1 MAIHKPY
8 DRHFVSTGAV
18 KTEGGS
24 LNLALG
30 QLGVFKVNTKH
41 NAQGLE
47 ALSNFKNLSKKEKVE
62 IKVGNNTNVV
72 SSTHPFEIGK
82 IKGLRVSAP
91 QKTEQT
97 VDEVIIGYNGL
108 DKSTSI
114 TFGVGEFKEI
124 NLRLSGEKV
133 GLLGY
138 PEGFVN
144 LTIPLDTK
152 RCSYYA
158 KDKCNGNCD
167 ECAPV
172 NPLPVLLAGFQRFL
186 NTPLKGGVKVTDLI
200 EYDLIKKCS
209 GATNVPQKGGA
220 NAVEYKFYE
229 LSIVDSGT
237 LEALS
242 AVQSQYPNEKVVRKS
257 RKGNTTTYEIIRPSA
272 ASTALAKF
280 KRGADS
286 FIKDCKACVAGWTA
300 VEGGFL
306 YTIQIAEEDAK
317 SDIEGID
324 NTPNVG
330 VVADSVVAGGATTEG
345 LFSYT
350 FLSYKELA
358 KDKVE
363 AFLTA
368 KKDKSVVLTLVG
380 KVSSVCKPGAATEFD
395 WTEKSTCTAILQEYI
410 LDLPDTKCGAD
421 RLDELKAHYGTNE
434 ITKGITGGCQ
444 SRYHIKVLSNVLCD
458 KECDP
463 NTFFDVYKTEA
474 PTPYEG
480 RTWILKEE
488 LSYGTECKA
497 GLRIRG
503 KKFSIHPSENFRNQI
518 AFTESSVGVE
528 ISGGWSNDIP
538 ELAFDH
544 RSTPFHVEY
553 VSRKA
558 PRTHVGGNMWEFERM
573 GRTYFTGR
581 EEHEDPISRF
591 LLGEQSLLP
600 ADTQVVDYALLV
612 EREIFSQGFSQKYNE
627 NTEFH
632 ILVPIGKHK
641 EVEKLLNLLVS
652 ANGIEPVR
660 ALAE

>member
-47 ALSNFKNLSKKEKVE
+47 ALSNFKNLSKREKVE
-62 IKVGNNTNVV
+62 IKVGDNTNLA

-82 IKGLRVSAP
+82 IKGLRVSTP

-108 DKSTSI
+108 DESTSI

-167 ECAPV
+167 ECASV

-209 GATNVPQKGGA
+209 GAATALNK
-220 NAVEYKFYE
+220 VEHKFYE

-257 RKGNTTTYEIIRPSA
+257 RKGNTTTYEIVRPTA
-272 ASTALAKF
+272 GVTALAKF

-286 FIKDCKACVAGWTA
+286 FIKDCKECVAGWNP

-306 YTIQIAEEDAK
+306 YTLQTEDENPNTNIEA
-317 SDIEGID
+317 IEGVKAGTI
-324 NTPNVG
+324 VK
-330 VVADSVVAGGATTEG
+330 GGATTEG
-345 LFSYT
+345 LYSYT
-350 FLSYKELA
+350 FVAEKELA
-358 KDKVE
+358 KDKIDE
-363 AFLTA
+363 YLDTN
-368 KKDKSVVLTLVG
+368 KDKSVVLTLVG
-380 KVSSVCKPGAATEFD
+380 KVSSVCKSDAVTEFA
-395 WTEKSTCTAILQEYI
+395 WTEKATCNAILQEYI

-474 PTPYEG
+474 PIPYEG

>member
-108 DKSTSI
+108 DESTSI

-200 EYDLIKKCS
+200 EYDLIKKCT
-209 GATNVPQKGGA
+209 GAATTLNK
-220 NAVEYKFYE
+220 VEYKFYE

-242 AVQSQYPNEKVVRKS
+242 AVQSQYPKEKVVRKS
-257 RKGNTTTYEIIRPSA
+257 RKGNTTTYEILRPSA
-272 ASTALAKF
+272 GVTALAKF

-286 FIKDCKACVAGWTA
+286 FIKDCKECVAGWNP

-306 YTIQIAEEDAK
+306 YTLQTEDENPNTNIEA
-317 SDIEGID
+317 IEGVKAGTI
-324 NTPNVG
+324 VKGG
-330 VVADSVVAGGATTEG
+330 VTTEG
-345 LFSYT
+345 LYSYT
-350 FLSYKELA
+350 FVAEKELA
-358 KDKVE
+358 KDKIDE
-363 AFLTA
+363 YLDNN
-368 KKDKSVVLTLVG
+368 KDKSVVLTLVG
-380 KVSSVCKPGAATEFD
+380 KVSSVCKSDAVTEFA
-395 WTEKSTCTAILQEYI
+395 WTEKATCNAILQEYI

-474 PTPYEG
+474 PIPYEG

-497 GLRIRG
+497 GLRVRG

-581 EEHEDPISRF
+581 EEHEDPITRF

>member
-62 IKVGNNTNVV
+62 IKVGNNTNIV

-108 DKSTSI
+108 DESTSI

-124 NLRLSGEKV
+124 SLRLSGEKV

-167 ECAPV
+167 ECASV

-200 EYDLIKKCS
+200 EYDLIKKCT
-209 GATNVPQKGGA
+209 GAATTLNK
-220 NAVEYKFYE
+220 VEYKFYE

-242 AVQSQYPNEKVVRKS
+242 AVQSQYPKEKVVRKS
-257 RKGNTTTYEIIRPSA
+257 RKGNTTTYEILRPSA
-272 ASTALAKF
+272 GVTALAKF
-280 KRGADS
+280 KRGVDS
-286 FIKDCKACVAGWTA
+286 FIKDCKDCVAGWNP

-306 YTIQIAEEDAK
+306 YTLQTEDENPNTNIEV
-317 SDIEGID
+317 IEGVKAGTI
-324 NTPNVG
+324 VKGG
-330 VVADSVVAGGATTEG
+330 VTTEG
-345 LFSYT
+345 LYNYT
-350 FLSYKELA
+350 FVAEKELA
-358 KDKVE
+358 KDKIDE
-363 AFLTA
+363 YLDNN
-368 KKDKSVVLTLVG
+368 KDKSVVLTLVG
-380 KVSSVCKPGAATEFD
+380 KVSSVCKSDAVTEFA
-395 WTEKSTCTAILQEYI
+395 WTEKATCNAILQEYI

-474 PTPYEG
+474 PIPYEG

-581 EEHEDPISRF
+581 EEHEDPITRF

>member
-108 DKSTSI
+108 DESTSI

-200 EYDLIKKCS
+200 EYDLIKKCT
-209 GATNVPQKGGA
+209 GAATTLNK
-220 NAVEYKFYE
+220 VEYKFYE

-242 AVQSQYPNEKVVRKS
+242 AVQSQYPKEKVVRKS
-257 RKGNTTTYEIIRPSA
+257 RKGNTTTYEILRPSA
-272 ASTALAKF
+272 GVTALAKF

-286 FIKDCKACVAGWTA
+286 FIKDCKECVAGWNP

-306 YTIQIAEEDAK
+306 YTLQTEDENPNTNIEA
-317 SDIEGID
+317 IEGVKTGTI
-324 NTPNVG
+324 VKGG
-330 VVADSVVAGGATTEG
+330 VTTEG
-345 LFSYT
+345 LYSYT
-350 FLSYKELA
+350 FVAEKELA
-358 KDKVE
+358 KDKIDE
-363 AFLTA
+363 YLDGN
-368 KKDKSVVLTLVG
+368 KDKSVVLTLVG
-380 KVSSVCKPGAATEFD
+380 KVSSVCKSDAVTEFA
-395 WTEKSTCTAILQEYI
+395 WTEKATCNAILQEYI

-474 PTPYEG
+474 PIPYEG

-581 EEHEDPISRF
+581 EEHEDPITRF

>member
-108 DKSTSI
+108 DESTSI

-200 EYDLIKKCS
+200 EYDLIKKCT
-209 GATNVPQKGGA
+209 GAATTLNK
-220 NAVEYKFYE
+220 VEYKFYE
-229 LSIVDSGT
+229 LYIVDSGT

-242 AVQSQYPNEKVVRKS
+242 AVQSQYPKEKVVRKS
-257 RKGNTTTYEIIRPSA
+257 RKGNTTTYEILRPSA
-272 ASTALAKF
+272 GVTALAKF

-286 FIKDCKACVAGWTA
+286 FIKDCKECVAGWNP

-306 YTIQIAEEDAK
+306 YTLQTEDKNPNTNIEA
-317 SDIEGID
+317 IEGVKAGTI
-324 NTPNVG
+324 VKGG
-330 VVADSVVAGGATTEG
+330 VTTEG
-345 LFSYT
+345 LYSYT
-350 FLSYKELA
+350 FVAEKELA
-358 KDKVE
+358 KDKIDE
-363 AFLTA
+363 YLDNN
-368 KKDKSVVLTLVG
+368 KDKSVVLTLVG
-380 KVSSVCKPGAATEFD
+380 KVSSVCKSDAVTEFA
-395 WTEKSTCTAILQEYI
+395 WTEKATCNAILQEYI

-474 PTPYEG
+474 PIPYEG

-581 EEHEDPISRF
+581 EEHEDPITRF

>member
-62 IKVGNNTNVV
+62 IKVGNNTNIV

-108 DKSTSI
+108 DESTSI

-124 NLRLSGEKV
+124 SLRLSGEKV

-167 ECAPV
+167 ECASV

-200 EYDLIKKCS
+200 EYDLIKKCT
-209 GATNVPQKGGA
+209 GAATTLNK
-220 NAVEYKFYE
+220 VEYKFYE

-242 AVQSQYPNEKVVRKS
+242 AVQSQYPKEKVVRKS
-257 RKGNTTTYEIIRPSA
+257 RKGNTTTYEILRPSA
-272 ASTALAKF
+272 GVTALAKF
-280 KRGADS
+280 KRGVDS
-286 FIKDCKACVAGWTA
+286 FIKDCKDCVAGWNP

-306 YTIQIAEEDAK
+306 YTLQTEDENPNTNIEV
-317 SDIEGID
+317 IEGVKAGTI
-324 NTPNVG
+324 VKGG
-330 VVADSVVAGGATTEG
+330 VTTEG
-345 LFSYT
+345 LYSYT
-350 FLSYKELA
+350 FVAEKELA
-358 KDKVE
+358 KDKIDE
-363 AFLTA
+363 YLDNN
-368 KKDKSVVLTLVG
+368 KDKSVVLTLVG
-380 KVSSVCKPGAATEFD
+380 KVSSVCKSDAVTEFA
-395 WTEKSTCTAILQEYI
+395 WTEKATCNAILQEYI

-474 PTPYEG
+474 PIPYEG

-581 EEHEDPISRF
+581 EEHEDPITRF

>member
-108 DKSTSI
+108 DESTSI

-200 EYDLIKKCS
+200 EYDLIKKCT
-209 GATNVPQKGGA
+209 GAATTLNK
-220 NAVEYKFYE
+220 VEYKFYE

-242 AVQSQYPNEKVVRKS
+242 AVQSQYPKEKVVRKS
-257 RKGNTTTYEIIRPSA
+257 RKGNTTTYEILRPSA
-272 ASTALAKF
+272 GVTALAKF

-286 FIKDCKACVAGWTA
+286 FIKDCKECVAGWNP

-306 YTIQIAEEDAK
+306 YTLQTEDENPNTNIEA
-317 SDIEGID
+317 IEGVKAGTI
-324 NTPNVG
+324 VKGG
-330 VVADSVVAGGATTEG
+330 VTTEG
-345 LFSYT
+345 LYSYT
-350 FLSYKELA
+350 FVAEKELA
-358 KDKVE
+358 KDKIDE
-363 AFLTA
+363 YLDNN
-368 KKDKSVVLTLVG
+368 KDKSVVLTLVG
-380 KVSSVCKPGAATEFD
+380 KVSSVCKSDAVTEFA
-395 WTEKSTCTAILQEYI
+395 WTEKATCNAILQEYI

-474 PTPYEG
+474 PIPYEG

>member
-47 ALSNFKNLSKKEKVE
+47 ALSNFKNLSKREKVE
-62 IKVGNNTNVV
+62 IKVGDNTNLA

-82 IKGLRVSAP
+82 IKGLRVSTP

-108 DKSTSI
+108 DESTSI

-167 ECAPV
+167 ECASV

-200 EYDLIKKCS
+200 EYDLIKKCT
-209 GATNVPQKGGA
+209 GAATALNK
-220 NAVEYKFYE
+220 VEHKFYE

-257 RKGNTTTYEIIRPSA
+257 RKGNTTTYELVRPTA
-272 ASTALAKF
+272 GVTALAKF

-286 FIKDCKACVAGWTA
+286 FIKDCKECVAGWNP

-306 YTIQIAEEDAK
+306 YTLQTEDENPNTNIEA
-317 SDIEGID
+317 IEGVKAG
-324 NTPNVG
+324 TVVKGG
-330 VVADSVVAGGATTEG
+330 VTTEG
-345 LFSYT
+345 LYSYT
-350 FLSYKELA
+350 FVAEKELA
-358 KDKVE
+358 KDKIDTY
-363 AFLTA
+363 LNDN
-368 KKDKSVVLTLVG
+368 KDKSVVLTLVG
-380 KVSSVCKPGAATEFD
+380 KVSSVCKSDAVTEFA
-395 WTEKSTCTAILQEYI
+395 WTEKATCNAILQEYI

-474 PTPYEG
+474 PIPYEG

>member
-62 IKVGNNTNVV
+62 IKVANNTNVV

-108 DKSTSI
+108 DESTSI

-200 EYDLIKKCS
+200 EYDLIKKCT
-209 GATNVPQKGGA
+209 GAATTLNK
-220 NAVEYKFYE
+220 VEYKFYE

-242 AVQSQYPNEKVVRKS
+242 AVQSQYPKEKVVRKS
-257 RKGNTTTYEIIRPSA
+257 RKGNTTTYEILRPSA
-272 ASTALAKF
+272 GVTALAKF

-286 FIKDCKACVAGWTA
+286 FIKDCKECVAGWNP

-306 YTIQIAEEDAK
+306 YTLQTEDENPNTNIEA
-317 SDIEGID
+317 IEGVKAGTI
-324 NTPNVG
+324 VKGG
-330 VVADSVVAGGATTEG
+330 VTTEG
-345 LFSYT
+345 LYSYT
-350 FLSYKELA
+350 FVAEKELA
-358 KDKVE
+358 KDKIDE
-363 AFLTA
+363 YLDNN
-368 KKDKSVVLTLVG
+368 KDKSVVLTLVG
-380 KVSSVCKPGAATEFD
+380 KVSSVCKSDAVTEFA
-395 WTEKSTCTAILQEYI
+395 WTGKATCNAILQEYI

-474 PTPYEG
+474 PIPYEG

-581 EEHEDPISRF
+581 EEHEDPITRF

>member
-108 DKSTSI
+108 DESTSI

-200 EYDLIKKCS
+200 EYDLIKKCT
-209 GATNVPQKGGA
+209 GAATTLNK
-220 NAVEYKFYE
+220 VEYKFYE

-242 AVQSQYPNEKVVRKS
+242 AVQSQYPKEKVVRKS
-257 RKGNTTTYEIIRPSA
+257 RKGNTTTYEILRPSA
-272 ASTALAKF
+272 GVTALAKF

-286 FIKDCKACVAGWTA
+286 FIKDCKECVAGWNP

-306 YTIQIAEEDAK
+306 YTLQTEDENPNTNIEA
-317 SDIEGID
+317 IEGVKAETI
-324 NTPNVG
+324 VKGG
-330 VVADSVVAGGATTEG
+330 VTTEG
-345 LFSYT
+345 LYSYT
-350 FLSYKELA
+350 FVAEKELA
-358 KDKVE
+358 KDKIDE
-363 AFLTA
+363 YLDNN
-368 KKDKSVVLTLVG
+368 KDKSVVLTLVG
-380 KVSSVCKPGAATEFD
+380 KVSSVCKSDAVTEFA
-395 WTEKSTCTAILQEYI
+395 WTEKATCNAILQEYI

-474 PTPYEG
+474 PIPYEG

-581 EEHEDPISRF
+581 EEHEDPITRF

>member
-1 MAIHKPY
+1 M
-8 DRHFVSTGAV
+8 
-18 KTEGGS
+18 
-24 LNLALG
+24 
-30 QLGVFKVNTKH
+30 
-41 NAQGLE
+41 
-47 ALSNFKNLSKKEKVE
+47 
-62 IKVGNNTNVV
+62 
-72 SSTHPFEIGK
+72 
-82 IKGLRVSAP
+82 
-91 QKTEQT
+91 
-97 VDEVIIGYNGL
+97 
-108 DKSTSI
+108 
-114 TFGVGEFKEI
+114 
-124 NLRLSGEKV
+124 
-133 GLLGY
+133 
-138 PEGFVN
+138 
-144 LTIPLDTK
+144 
-152 RCSYYA
+152 
-158 KDKCNGNCD
+158 
-167 ECAPV
+167 
-172 NPLPVLLAGFQRFL
+172 
-186 NTPLKGGVKVTDLI
+186 
-200 EYDLIKKCS
+200 
-209 GATNVPQKGGA
+209 
-220 NAVEYKFYE
+220 
-229 LSIVDSGT
+229 
-237 LEALS
+237 
-242 AVQSQYPNEKVVRKS
+242 
-257 RKGNTTTYEIIRPSA
+257 
-272 ASTALAKF
+272 KF

-286 FIKDCKACVAGWTA
+286 FIKDCKECVAGWNP

-306 YTIQIAEEDAK
+306 YTLQTEDENPNTNIEA
-317 SDIEGID
+317 IEGVKAGTI
-324 NTPNVG
+324 VKGG
-330 VVADSVVAGGATTEG
+330 VTTEG
-345 LFSYT
+345 LYSYT
-350 FLSYKELA
+350 FVAEKELA
-358 KDKVE
+358 KDKIDTY
-363 AFLTA
+363 LNDN
-368 KKDKSVVLTLVG
+368 KDKSVVLTLVG
-380 KVSSVCKPGAATEFD
+380 KVSSVCKSDAVTEFA
-395 WTEKSTCTAILQEYI
+395 WTEKATCNAILQEYI

-463 NTFFDVYKTEA
+463 NTFFDIYKTEA
-474 PTPYEG
+474 PIPYEG

>member
-108 DKSTSI
+108 DESTSI

-200 EYDLIKKCS
+200 EYDLIKKCT
-209 GATNVPQKGGA
+209 GAATTLNK
-220 NAVEYKFYE
+220 VEYKFYE

-242 AVQSQYPNEKVVRKS
+242 AVQSQYPKEKVVRKS
-257 RKGNTTTYEIIRPSA
+257 RKGNTTTYEILRPSA
-272 ASTALAKF
+272 GVTALAKF

-286 FIKDCKACVAGWTA
+286 FIKDCKECVAGWNP

-306 YTIQIAEEDAK
+306 YTLQTEDENPNTNIEA
-317 SDIEGID
+317 IEGVKAGTI
-324 NTPNVG
+324 VKGG
-330 VVADSVVAGGATTEG
+330 VTTEG
-345 LFSYT
+345 LYSYT
-350 FLSYKELA
+350 FVAEKELA
-358 KDKVE
+358 KDKIDE
-363 AFLTA
+363 YLDNN
-368 KKDKSVVLTLVG
+368 KDKSVVLTLVG
-380 KVSSVCKPGAATEFD
+380 KVSSVCKSDAVTEFA
-395 WTEKSTCTAILQEYI
+395 WTKKATCNAILQEYI

-474 PTPYEG
+474 PIPYEG

-581 EEHEDPISRF
+581 EEHEDPITRF

>member
-47 ALSNFKNLSKKEKVE
+47 ALSNFKNLSKREKVE
-62 IKVGNNTNVV
+62 IKVGDNTNLA

-82 IKGLRVSAP
+82 IKGLRVSTP

-108 DKSTSI
+108 DESTSI

-167 ECAPV
+167 ECASV

-209 GATNVPQKGGA
+209 GAATALNK
-220 NAVEYKFYE
+220 VEHKFYE

-257 RKGNTTTYEIIRPSA
+257 RKGNTTTYEIVRPTA
-272 ASTALAKF
+272 GVTALAKF

-286 FIKDCKACVAGWTA
+286 FIKDCKECVAGWNP

-306 YTIQIAEEDAK
+306 YTLQTEDENPNTNIEA
-317 SDIEGID
+317 IEGVKAGTI
-324 NTPNVG
+324 VK
-330 VVADSVVAGGATTEG
+330 GGATTEG
-345 LFSYT
+345 LYSYT
-350 FLSYKELA
+350 FVAEKELA
-358 KDKVE
+358 KDKIDE
-363 AFLTA
+363 YLDTN
-368 KKDKSVVLTLVG
+368 KDKSVVLTLVG
-380 KVSSVCKPGAATEFD
+380 KVSSVCKSDAVTEFA
-395 WTEKSTCTAILQEYI
+395 WTEKATCNAILQEYI

-474 PTPYEG
+474 PIPYEG

-652 ANGIEPVR
+652 ANGVEPVR

>member
-108 DKSTSI
+108 DESTSI

-167 ECAPV
+167 ECASV

-200 EYDLIKKCS
+200 EYDLIKKCT
-209 GATNVPQKGGA
+209 GAATTLNK
-220 NAVEYKFYE
+220 VEYKFYE

-242 AVQSQYPNEKVVRKS
+242 AVQSQYPKEKVVRKS
-257 RKGNTTTYEIIRPSA
+257 RKGNVTTYEIVRPTA
-272 ASTALAKF
+272 GVTALAKF

-286 FIKDCKACVAGWTA
+286 FIKDCKACVAGWDA

-306 YTIQIAEEDAK
+306 YTLQTEDENPNTNLEV
-317 SDIEGID
+317 IEGVKAGTI
-324 NTPNVG
+324 VKGG
-330 VVADSVVAGGATTEG
+330 VTTEG
-345 LFSYT
+345 LYSYT
-350 FLSYKELA
+350 FVAEKELA
-358 KDKVE
+358 KDKIDTY
-363 AFLTA
+363 LNDN
-368 KKDKSVVLTLVG
+368 KDKSVVLTLVG
-380 KVSSVCKPGAATEFD
+380 KVSSVCKSDAVTEFA
-395 WTEKSTCTAILQEYI
+395 WTEKATCNAILQEYI

-474 PTPYEG
+474 PIPYEG

-581 EEHEDPISRF
+581 EEHEDPITRF

>member
-108 DKSTSI
+108 DESTSI

-200 EYDLIKKCS
+200 EYDLIKKCT
-209 GATNVPQKGGA
+209 GAATTLNK
-220 NAVEYKFYE
+220 VEYKFYE

-242 AVQSQYPNEKVVRKS
+242 AVQSQYPKEKVVRKS
-257 RKGNTTTYEIIRPSA
+257 RKGNTTTYEILRPSA
-272 ASTALAKF
+272 GVTALAKF

-286 FIKDCKACVAGWTA
+286 FIKDCKECVAGWNP

-306 YTIQIAEEDAK
+306 YTLQTEDENPNTNIEA
-317 SDIEGID
+317 IEGVKAGTI
-324 NTPNVG
+324 VKGG
-330 VVADSVVAGGATTEG
+330 VTTEG
-345 LFSYT
+345 LYSYT
-350 FLSYKELA
+350 FVAEKELA
-358 KDKVE
+358 KDKIDTY
-363 AFLTA
+363 LNDN
-368 KKDKSVVLTLVG
+368 KDKSVVLTLVG
-380 KVSSVCKPGAATEFD
+380 KVSSVCKSDAVTEFA
-395 WTEKSTCTAILQEYI
+395 WTEKATCNAILQEYI

-474 PTPYEG
+474 PIPYEG

>member
-24 LNLALG
+24 LNLAIG

-108 DKSTSI
+108 DESTSI

-200 EYDLIKKCS
+200 EYDLIKKCT
-209 GATNVPQKGGA
+209 GAATTLNK
-220 NAVEYKFYE
+220 VEYKFYE

-242 AVQSQYPNEKVVRKS
+242 AVQSQYPKEKVVRKS
-257 RKGNTTTYEIIRPSA
+257 RKGNTTTYEILRPSA
-272 ASTALAKF
+272 GVTALAKF

-286 FIKDCKACVAGWTA
+286 FIKDCKECVAGWNP

-306 YTIQIAEEDAK
+306 YTLQTEDENPNTNIEA
-317 SDIEGID
+317 IEGVKAGTI
-324 NTPNVG
+324 VKGG
-330 VVADSVVAGGATTEG
+330 VTTEG
-345 LFSYT
+345 LYSYT
-350 FLSYKELA
+350 FVAEKELA
-358 KDKVE
+358 KDKIDE
-363 AFLTA
+363 YLDDN
-368 KKDKSVVLTLVG
+368 KDKSVVLTLVG
-380 KVSSVCKPGAATEFD
+380 KVSSVCKSDAVTEFA
-395 WTEKSTCTAILQEYI
+395 WTEKATCNAILQEYI

-474 PTPYEG
+474 PIPYEG

-581 EEHEDPISRF
+581 EEHEDPITRF

>member
-108 DKSTSI
+108 DESTSI
-114 TFGVGEFKEI
+114 TFGAGEFKEI

-200 EYDLIKKCS
+200 EYDLIKKCT
-209 GATNVPQKGGA
+209 GAATTLNK
-220 NAVEYKFYE
+220 VEYKFYE

-242 AVQSQYPNEKVVRKS
+242 AVQSQYPKEKVVRKS
-257 RKGNTTTYEIIRPSA
+257 RKGNTTTYKILRPSA
-272 ASTALAKF
+272 GVTALAKF

-286 FIKDCKACVAGWTA
+286 FIKDCKECVAGWNA

-306 YTIQIAEEDAK
+306 YTLQIEDENPNAK
-317 SDIEGID
+317 IELIEGVKAGTI
-324 NTPNVG
+324 VK
-330 VVADSVVAGGATTEG
+330 GGATTEG
-345 LFSYT
+345 LYSYT
-350 FLSYKELA
+350 FVAEKELA
-358 KDKVE
+358 KDKIDE
-363 AFLTA
+363 YLDGN
-368 KKDKSVVLTLVG
+368 KDKSVVLTLVG
-380 KVSSVCKPGAATEFD
+380 KVSSVCKSDAVTEFA
-395 WTEKSTCTAILQEYI
+395 WTEKATCNAILQEYI

-474 PTPYEG
+474 PIPYEG

-581 EEHEDPISRF
+581 EEHEDPITRF

>member
-47 ALSNFKNLSKKEKVE
+47 ALSNFKNLSKREKVE
-62 IKVGNNTNVV
+62 IKVGDNTNLA

-82 IKGLRVSAP
+82 IKGLRVSTP

-108 DKSTSI
+108 DESTSI

-158 KDKCNGNCD
+158 KDNCNSNCD
-167 ECAPV
+167 ECASV

-200 EYDLIKKCS
+200 EYDLIKKCT
-209 GATNVPQKGGA
+209 GAATALNK
-220 NAVEYKFYE
+220 VEHKFYE

-242 AVQSQYPNEKVVRKS
+242 AVQSQYPKEKVVRKS
-257 RKGNTTTYEIIRPSA
+257 RKGNTTTYEILRPSA
-272 ASTALAKF
+272 GVTALAKF

-286 FIKDCKACVAGWTA
+286 FIKDCKECVAGWNP

-306 YTIQIAEEDAK
+306 YTLQTEDENPNTNIEA
-317 SDIEGID
+317 IEGVKAGTI
-324 NTPNVG
+324 VKGG
-330 VVADSVVAGGATTEG
+330 VTTEG
-345 LFSYT
+345 LYSYT
-350 FLSYKELA
+350 FVAEKELA
-358 KDKVE
+358 KDKIDE
-363 AFLTA
+363 YLDNN
-368 KKDKSVVLTLVG
+368 KDKSVVLTLVG
-380 KVSSVCKPGAATEFD
+380 KVSSVCKSDAVTEFA
-395 WTEKSTCTAILQEYI
+395 WTEKATCNAILQEYI

-474 PTPYEG
+474 PIPYEG

-573 GRTYFTGR
+573 GHTYFTGR
-581 EEHEDPISRF
+581 EEHEDPITRF

>member
-62 IKVGNNTNVV
+62 IKVGNNTNIV

-108 DKSTSI
+108 DESTSI

-124 NLRLSGEKV
+124 SLRLSGEKV

-167 ECAPV
+167 ECASV

-209 GATNVPQKGGA
+209 GAATALNK
-220 NAVEYKFYE
+220 VEHKFYE

-257 RKGNTTTYEIIRPSA
+257 RKGNTTTYEIVRPTA
-272 ASTALAKF
+272 GVTALAKF

-286 FIKDCKACVAGWTA
+286 FIKDCKECVAGWNP

-306 YTIQIAEEDAK
+306 YTLQTEDENPNTNIEE
-317 SDIEGID
+317 IEGVKAGTI
-324 NTPNVG
+324 VK
-330 VVADSVVAGGATTEG
+330 GGATTEG
-345 LFSYT
+345 LYSYT
-350 FLSYKELA
+350 FVAEKELA
-358 KDKVE
+358 KDKIDE
-363 AFLTA
+363 YLDTN
-368 KKDKSVVLTLVG
+368 KDKSVVLTLVG
-380 KVSSVCKPGAATEFD
+380 KVSSVCKSDAVTEFA
-395 WTEKSTCTAILQEYI
+395 WTEKATCNAILQEYI

-474 PTPYEG
+474 PIPYEG

-581 EEHEDPISRF
+581 EEHEDPITRF

>member
-108 DKSTSI
+108 DESTSI

-167 ECAPV
+167 ECASV

-200 EYDLIKKCS
+200 EYDLIKKCT
-209 GATNVPQKGGA
+209 GAATTLNK
-220 NAVEYKFYE
+220 VEYKFYE

-242 AVQSQYPNEKVVRKS
+242 AVQSQYPKEKVVRKS
-257 RKGNTTTYEIIRPSA
+257 RKGNTTTYEILRPSA
-272 ASTALAKF
+272 GVTALAKF

-286 FIKDCKACVAGWTA
+286 FIKDCKECVAGWNP

-306 YTIQIAEEDAK
+306 YTLQTEDENPNTNIEA
-317 SDIEGID
+317 IEGVKAGTI
-324 NTPNVG
+324 VKGG
-330 VVADSVVAGGATTEG
+330 VTTEG
-345 LFSYT
+345 LYSYT
-350 FLSYKELA
+350 FVAEKELA
-358 KDKVE
+358 KDKIDE
-363 AFLTA
+363 YLDNN
-368 KKDKSVVLTLVG
+368 KDKSVVLTLVG
-380 KVSSVCKPGAATEFD
+380 KVSSVCKSDAVTEFA
-395 WTEKSTCTAILQEYI
+395 WTEKATCNAILQEYI

-421 RLDELKAHYGTNE
+421 RLDELKAHYGTTE

-474 PTPYEG
+474 PIPYEG

>member
-108 DKSTSI
+108 DESTSI

-167 ECAPV
+167 ECASV

-200 EYDLIKKCS
+200 EYDLIKKCT
-209 GATNVPQKGGA
+209 GAATTLNK
-220 NAVEYKFYE
+220 VEYKFYE

-242 AVQSQYPNEKVVRKS
+242 AVQSQYPKEKVVRKS
-257 RKGNTTTYEIIRPSA
+257 RKGNTTTYEILRPSTGV
-272 ASTALAKF
+272 TALAKF

-286 FIKDCKACVAGWTA
+286 FIKDCKECVAGWNP

-306 YTIQIAEEDAK
+306 YTLQTEDENPNTNIEA
-317 SDIEGID
+317 IEGVKAGTI
-324 NTPNVG
+324 VKGG
-330 VVADSVVAGGATTEG
+330 VTTEG
-345 LFSYT
+345 LYSYT
-350 FLSYKELA
+350 FVAEKELA
-358 KDKVE
+358 KDKIDE
-363 AFLTA
+363 YLDNN
-368 KKDKSVVLTLVG
+368 KDKSVVLTLVG
-380 KVSSVCKPGAATEFD
+380 KVSSVCKSDAVTEFA
-395 WTEKSTCTAILQEYI
+395 WTEKATCNAILQEYI

-474 PTPYEG
+474 PIPYEG

-581 EEHEDPISRF
+581 EEHEDPITRF

>member
-108 DKSTSI
+108 DESTSI

-200 EYDLIKKCS
+200 EYDLIKKCT
-209 GATNVPQKGGA
+209 GTATTLNK
-220 NAVEYKFYE
+220 VEYKFYE

-257 RKGNTTTYEIIRPSA
+257 RKGNTTTYKILRPSA
-272 ASTALAKF
+272 GVTALAKF

-286 FIKDCKACVAGWTA
+286 FIKDCKECVAGWNA

-306 YTIQIAEEDAK
+306 YTLQIEDENPNAK
-317 SDIEGID
+317 IELIEGVKAGTI
-324 NTPNVG
+324 VK
-330 VVADSVVAGGATTEG
+330 GGATTEG
-345 LFSYT
+345 LYSYT
-350 FLSYKELA
+350 FVAEKELA
-358 KDKVE
+358 KDKIDE
-363 AFLTA
+363 YLDGN
-368 KKDKSVVLTLVG
+368 KDKSVVLTLVG
-380 KVSSVCKPGAATEFD
+380 KVSSVCKSDAVTEFA
-395 WTEKSTCTAILQEYI
+395 WTEKATCNAILQEYI

-474 PTPYEG
+474 PIPYEG

-503 KKFSIHPSENFRNQI
+503 KKFSILPSENFRNQI

-581 EEHEDPISRF
+581 EEHEDPITRF

>member
-108 DKSTSI
+108 DESTSI

-200 EYDLIKKCS
+200 EYDLIKKCT
-209 GATNVPQKGGA
+209 GAATTLNK
-220 NAVEYKFYE
+220 VEYKFYE
-229 LSIVDSGT
+229 LYIVDSGT

-242 AVQSQYPNEKVVRKS
+242 AVQSQYPKEKVVRKS
-257 RKGNTTTYEIIRPSA
+257 RKGNTTTYEILRPSA
-272 ASTALAKF
+272 GVTALAKF

-286 FIKDCKACVAGWTA
+286 FIKDCKECVAGWNP

-306 YTIQIAEEDAK
+306 YTLQTEDENPNTNIEA
-317 SDIEGID
+317 IEGVKAGTI
-324 NTPNVG
+324 VKGG
-330 VVADSVVAGGATTEG
+330 VTTEG
-345 LFSYT
+345 LYSYT
-350 FLSYKELA
+350 FVAEKELA
-358 KDKVE
+358 KDKIDE
-363 AFLTA
+363 YLDNN
-368 KKDKSVVLTLVG
+368 KDKSVVLTLVG
-380 KVSSVCKPGAATEFD
+380 KVSSVCKSDAVTEFA
-395 WTEKSTCTAILQEYI
+395 WTEKATCNAILQEYI

-474 PTPYEG
+474 PIPYEG

-581 EEHEDPISRF
+581 EEHEDPITRF

>member
-108 DKSTSI
+108 DESTSI

-158 KDKCNGNCD
+158 KDKCNGSCD

-200 EYDLIKKCS
+200 EYDLIKKCT
-209 GATNVPQKGGA
+209 GAATTLNK
-220 NAVEYKFYE
+220 VEYKFYE

-242 AVQSQYPNEKVVRKS
+242 AVQSQYPKEKVVRKS
-257 RKGNTTTYEIIRPSA
+257 RKGNTTTYEILRPSA
-272 ASTALAKF
+272 GVTALAKF

-286 FIKDCKACVAGWTA
+286 FIKDCKECVAGWNP

-306 YTIQIAEEDAK
+306 YTLQTEDENPNTNIEA
-317 SDIEGID
+317 IEGVKAGTI
-324 NTPNVG
+324 VKGG
-330 VVADSVVAGGATTEG
+330 VTTEG
-345 LFSYT
+345 LYSYT
-350 FLSYKELA
+350 FVAEKELA
-358 KDKVE
+358 KDKIDE
-363 AFLTA
+363 YLDDN
-368 KKDKSVVLTLVG
+368 KDKSVVLTLVG
-380 KVSSVCKPGAATEFD
+380 KVSSVCKSDAVTEFA
-395 WTEKSTCTAILQEYI
+395 WTEKATCNAILQEYI

-474 PTPYEG
+474 PIPYEG

-581 EEHEDPISRF
+581 EEHEDPITRF

>member
-108 DKSTSI
+108 DESTSI

-209 GATNVPQKGGA
+209 GAATALNK
-220 NAVEYKFYE
+220 VEHKFYE

-257 RKGNTTTYEIIRPSA
+257 RKGNTTAYEILRPSA
-272 ASTALAKF
+272 GVTALAKF
-280 KRGADS
+280 KRGVDS
-286 FIKDCKACVAGWTA
+286 FIKDCKDCVAGWNP

-306 YTIQIAEEDAK
+306 YTLQTEDENPNANIEA
-317 SDIEGID
+317 IEGVKAGTI
-324 NTPNVG
+324 VKGG
-330 VVADSVVAGGATTEG
+330 VTTEG
-345 LFSYT
+345 LYSYT
-350 FLSYKELA
+350 FVAEKELA
-358 KDKVE
+358 KDKIDVY
-363 AFLTA
+363 LNDN
-368 KKDKSVVLTLVG
+368 KDKSVVLTLVG
-380 KVSSVCKPGAATEFD
+380 KVSSVCKSDAVTEFD
-395 WTEKSTCTAILQEYI
+395 WTVKATCNAILQEYI

-421 RLDELKAHYGTNE
+421 RLDELKAHYGTTE

-474 PTPYEG
+474 PIPYEG

>member
-24 LNLALG
+24 LNLAIG

-108 DKSTSI
+108 DESTSI

-200 EYDLIKKCS
+200 EYDLIKKCT
-209 GATNVPQKGGA
+209 GAATTLNK
-220 NAVEYKFYE
+220 VEYKFYE

-257 RKGNTTTYEIIRPSA
+257 RKGNVTTYEILRPSA
-272 ASTALAKF
+272 GVTALAKF

-286 FIKDCKACVAGWTA
+286 FIKDCKECVAGWNP

-306 YTIQIAEEDAK
+306 YTLQTEDENPNTNIEA
-317 SDIEGID
+317 IEGVKAGTI
-324 NTPNVG
+324 VKGG
-330 VVADSVVAGGATTEG
+330 VTTEG
-345 LFSYT
+345 LYSYT
-350 FLSYKELA
+350 FVAEKELA
-358 KDKVE
+358 KDKIDTY
-363 AFLTA
+363 LNDN
-368 KKDKSVVLTLVG
+368 KDKSVVLTLVG
-380 KVSSVCKPGAATEFD
+380 KVSSVCKSDAVTEFA
-395 WTEKSTCTAILQEYI
+395 WTEKATCNAILQEYI

-463 NTFFDVYKTEA
+463 NTFFDIYKTEA
-474 PTPYEG
+474 PIPYEG

>member
-62 IKVGNNTNVV
+62 IKVGNNTNIV

-108 DKSTSI
+108 DESTSI

-124 NLRLSGEKV
+124 SLRLSGEKV

-167 ECAPV
+167 ECASV

-200 EYDLIKKCS
+200 EYDLIKKCT
-209 GATNVPQKGGA
+209 GATTLNKVK
-220 NAVEYKFYE
+220 YKFYE

-242 AVQSQYPNEKVVRKS
+242 AVQSQYPKEKVVRKS
-257 RKGNTTTYEIIRPSA
+257 RKGNTTTYEILRPSTGV
-272 ASTALAKF
+272 TALAKF
-280 KRGADS
+280 KRGVDS
-286 FIKDCKACVAGWTA
+286 FIKDCKDCVAGWNP

-306 YTIQIAEEDAK
+306 YTLQTEDENPNTNIEV
-317 SDIEGID
+317 IEGVKAGTI
-324 NTPNVG
+324 VKGG
-330 VVADSVVAGGATTEG
+330 VTTEG
-345 LFSYT
+345 LYSYT
-350 FLSYKELA
+350 FVAEKELA
-358 KDKVE
+358 KDKIDE
-363 AFLTA
+363 YLDSN
-368 KKDKSVVLTLVG
+368 KDKSVVLTLVG
-380 KVSSVCKPGAATEFD
+380 KVSSVCKSDAVTEFD
-395 WTEKSTCTAILQEYI
+395 WTVKATCNAILQEYI

-421 RLDELKAHYGTNE
+421 RLDELKAHYGTIE

-474 PTPYEG
+474 PIPYEG

>member
-108 DKSTSI
+108 DESTSI

-167 ECAPV
+167 ECASV

-200 EYDLIKKCS
+200 EYDLIKKCT
-209 GATNVPQKGGA
+209 GAATTLNK
-220 NAVEYKFYE
+220 VEYKFYE

-242 AVQSQYPNEKVVRKS
+242 AVQSQYPKEKVVRKS
-257 RKGNTTTYEIIRPSA
+257 RKGNVTTYEIVRPTA
-272 ASTALAKF
+272 GVTALAKF

-286 FIKDCKACVAGWTA
+286 FIKDCKACVAGWDA

-306 YTIQIAEEDAK
+306 YTLQTEDENPNTNLEV
-317 SDIEGID
+317 IEGVKAGTI
-324 NTPNVG
+324 VKGG
-330 VVADSVVAGGATTEG
+330 VTTEG
-345 LFSYT
+345 LYSYT
-350 FLSYKELA
+350 FVAEKELA
-358 KDKVE
+358 KDKIDTY
-363 AFLTA
+363 LNDN
-368 KKDKSVVLTLVG
+368 KDKSVVLTLVG
-380 KVSSVCKPGAATEFD
+380 KVSSVCKSDAVTEFA
-395 WTEKSTCTAILQEYI
+395 WTEKATCNAILQEYI

-458 KECDP
+458 KECDS

-474 PTPYEG
+474 PIPYEG

-581 EEHEDPISRF
+581 EEHEDPITRF

>member
-108 DKSTSI
+108 DESTSI

-200 EYDLIKKCS
+200 EYDLIKKCT
-209 GATNVPQKGGA
+209 GAATTLNK
-220 NAVEYKFYE
+220 VEYKFYE

-257 RKGNTTTYEIIRPSA
+257 RKGNVTTYEILRPSA
-272 ASTALAKF
+272 GVTALAKF

-286 FIKDCKACVAGWTA
+286 FIKDCKECVAGWNP

-306 YTIQIAEEDAK
+306 YTLQTEDENPNTNIEA
-317 SDIEGID
+317 IEGVKAGTI
-324 NTPNVG
+324 VKGG
-330 VVADSVVAGGATTEG
+330 VTTEG
-345 LFSYT
+345 LYSYT
-350 FLSYKELA
+350 FVAEKELA
-358 KDKVE
+358 KDKIDTY
-363 AFLTA
+363 LNDN
-368 KKDKSVVLTLVG
+368 KDKSVVLTLVG
-380 KVSSVCKPGAATEFD
+380 KVSSVCKSDAVTEFA
-395 WTEKSTCTAILQEYI
+395 WTEKATCNAILQEYI

-458 KECDP
+458 KECDS

-474 PTPYEG
+474 PIPYEG

>member
-108 DKSTSI
+108 DESTSI

-200 EYDLIKKCS
+200 EYDLIKKCT
-209 GATNVPQKGGA
+209 GAATTLNK
-220 NAVEYKFYE
+220 VEYKFYE

-242 AVQSQYPNEKVVRKS
+242 AVQSQYPKEKVVRKS
-257 RKGNTTTYEIIRPSA
+257 RKGNTTTYEILRPSA
-272 ASTALAKF
+272 GVTALAKF

-286 FIKDCKACVAGWTA
+286 FIKDCKECVAGWNP

-306 YTIQIAEEDAK
+306 YTLQTEDENPNTNIEA
-317 SDIEGID
+317 IEGVKAGTI
-324 NTPNVG
+324 VKGG
-330 VVADSVVAGGATTEG
+330 VTTEG
-345 LFSYT
+345 LYSYT
-350 FLSYKELA
+350 FVAEKELA
-358 KDKVE
+358 KDKIDE
-363 AFLTA
+363 YLDNN
-368 KKDKSVVLTLVG
+368 KDKSVVLTLVG
-380 KVSSVCKPGAATEFD
+380 KVSSVCKSDAVTEFD
-395 WTEKSTCTAILQEYI
+395 WTVKATCNAILQEYI

-421 RLDELKAHYGTNE
+421 RLDELKAHYGTTE

-474 PTPYEG
+474 PIPYEG

>member
-1 MAIHKPY
+1 MAIHKHY
-8 DRHFVSTGAV
+8 ERHFVSTGAV

-108 DKSTSI
+108 DESTSI

-200 EYDLIKKCS
+200 EYDLIKKCT
-209 GATNVPQKGGA
+209 GAATTLNK
-220 NAVEYKFYE
+220 VEYKFYE

-242 AVQSQYPNEKVVRKS
+242 AVQSQYPKEKVVRKS
-257 RKGNTTTYEIIRPSA
+257 RKGNTTTYEILRPSA
-272 ASTALAKF
+272 GVTALAKF

-286 FIKDCKACVAGWTA
+286 FIKDCKECVAGWNP

-306 YTIQIAEEDAK
+306 YTLQTEDENPNTNIEA
-317 SDIEGID
+317 IEGVKAGTI
-324 NTPNVG
+324 VKGG
-330 VVADSVVAGGATTEG
+330 VTTEG
-345 LFSYT
+345 LYSYT
-350 FLSYKELA
+350 FVAEKELA
-358 KDKVE
+358 KDKIDTY
-363 AFLTA
+363 LNDN
-368 KKDKSVVLTLVG
+368 KDKSVVLTLVG
-380 KVSSVCKPGAATEFD
+380 KVSSVCKSDAVTEFA
-395 WTEKSTCTAILQEYI
+395 WTEKATCNAILQEYI

-474 PTPYEG
+474 PIPYEG

>member
-108 DKSTSI
+108 DESTSI

-200 EYDLIKKCS
+200 EYDLIKKCT
-209 GATNVPQKGGA
+209 GAATTLNK
-220 NAVEYKFYE
+220 VEYKFYE

-242 AVQSQYPNEKVVRKS
+242 AVQSQYPKEKVVRKS
-257 RKGNTTTYEIIRPSA
+257 RKGNTTTYEILRPSA
-272 ASTALAKF
+272 GVTALAKF

-286 FIKDCKACVAGWTA
+286 FIKDCKECVAGWNP

-306 YTIQIAEEDAK
+306 YTLQTEDENPNTNIEA
-317 SDIEGID
+317 IEGVKAGTI
-324 NTPNVG
+324 VKGG
-330 VVADSVVAGGATTEG
+330 VTTEG
-345 LFSYT
+345 LYSYT
-350 FLSYKELA
+350 FVAEKELA
-358 KDKVE
+358 KDKIDE
-363 AFLTA
+363 YLDNN
-368 KKDKSVVLTLVG
+368 KDKSVVLTLVG
-380 KVSSVCKPGAATEFD
+380 KVSSVCKSDAVTEFA
-395 WTEKSTCTAILQEYI
+395 WTEKATCNAILQEYI

-444 SRYHIKVLSNVLCD
+444 SRYRIKVLSNVLCD

-474 PTPYEG
+474 PIPYEG

>member
-24 LNLALG
+24 LNLAIG

-108 DKSTSI
+108 DESTSI

-200 EYDLIKKCS
+200 EYDLIKKCT
-209 GATNVPQKGGA
+209 GAATTLNK
-220 NAVEYKFYE
+220 VEYKFYE

-257 RKGNTTTYEIIRPSA
+257 RKGNVTTYEILRPSA
-272 ASTALAKF
+272 GVTALAKF

-286 FIKDCKACVAGWTA
+286 FIKDCKECVAGWNP

-306 YTIQIAEEDAK
+306 YTLQTEDENPNTNIEA
-317 SDIEGID
+317 IEGVKAGTI
-324 NTPNVG
+324 VKGG
-330 VVADSVVAGGATTEG
+330 VTTEG
-345 LFSYT
+345 LYSYT
-350 FLSYKELA
+350 FVAEKELA
-358 KDKVE
+358 KDKIDTY
-363 AFLTA
+363 LNDN
-368 KKDKSVVLTLVG
+368 KDKSVVLTLVG
-380 KVSSVCKPGAATEFD
+380 KVSSVCKSDAVTEFA
-395 WTEKSTCTAILQEYI
+395 WTEKATCNAILQEYI

-444 SRYHIKVLSNVLCD
+444 SRYHIKVLSNVLCN

-463 NTFFDVYKTEA
+463 NTFFDIYKTEA
-474 PTPYEG
+474 PIPYEG